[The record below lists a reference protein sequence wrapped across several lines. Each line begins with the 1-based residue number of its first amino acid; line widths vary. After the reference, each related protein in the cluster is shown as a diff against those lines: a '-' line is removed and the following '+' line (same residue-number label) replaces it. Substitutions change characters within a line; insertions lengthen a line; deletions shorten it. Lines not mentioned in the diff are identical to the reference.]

1 MLKNP
6 SSNVSLTL
14 VIVAFPRTI
23 RTVPFDADVAVM
35 EMRSRA
41 MRVTQSGGGCVC
53 GCDIFSVGFF
63 FIVWYVRKKRAF
75 FFSREKDVKSEKMR
89 VRVRVRENQWIFIFV
104 KYTWI

>member
-6 SSNVSLTL
+6 SSNVLLTL

-41 MRVTQSGGGCVC
+41 MRVTKSGGGCGC
-53 GCDIFSVGFF
+53 GRDIFSVGFF
-63 FIVWYVRKKRAF
+63 LHCLVCEKKESIF
-75 FFSREKDVKSEKMR
+75 FPGKR
-89 VRVRVRENQWIFIFV
+89 
-104 KYTWI
+104 T

>member
-6 SSNVSLTL
+6 SSNVLLTL

-41 MRVTQSGGGCVC
+41 MRVTKSGG

-63 FIVWYVRKKRAF
+63 LHCLVCEKKESIF
-75 FFSREKDVKSEKMR
+75 FPGKGRE
-89 VRVRVRENQWIFIFV
+89 I
-104 KYTWI
+104 